1 MRSVFL
7 SIGSNVHPE
16 KNVPACLQLLKETFL
31 LKQVSSIYETEPVG
45 PAGDKKFWN
54 LAVEIETPLSP
65 RDFLSA
71 LRAIEEKLGRE
82 RSPDNKFMPRTID
95 LDILPLPDYDKHA
108 FIMVPLAE
116 IAPGERDEKSGKT
129 FREIAKP
136 LAEKMA
142 GIKRIKPG
150 APS

>member
-16 KNVPACLQLLKETFL
+16 RNVPACLQLLKEAFC

-45 PAGDKKFWN
+45 PAGDKNFWN
-54 LAVEIETPLSP
+54 LAVEIETALNP

-82 RSPDNKFMPRTID
+82 RSPENKFMPRTID
-95 LDILPLPDYDKHA
+95 LDILPLPDYEKHA
-108 FIMVPLAE
+108 FIIVPLAE
-116 IAPGERDEKSGKT
+116 IAPDQRDEKSGKT

-136 LAEKMA
+136 LAEKMK

-150 APS
+150 ALS

>member
-16 KNVPACLQLLKETFL
+16 KNVPACLQLLKENFC

-45 PAGDKKFWN
+45 PAGDKHFWN

-65 RDFLSA
+65 KDFLSA
-71 LRAIEEKLGRE
+71 LRTIEEKLGRE
-82 RSPDNKFMPRTID
+82 RSPENKFMPRTID
-95 LDILPLPDYDKHA
+95 LDILPLPDYEKHA

-129 FREIAKP
+129 FREIATP
-136 LAEKMA
+136 LAEKME
-142 GIKRIKPG
+142 GIKKVKPS
-150 APS
+150 ALS